1 MRPTGATTSLEGGGG
16 ALVEVWMGRMAAAW
30 ITAVALLLA
39 ASMIE
44 LHLRISSG
52 LLIAHASDYAI
63 GLLRLAPL
71 QAAWALPPLLPLAL
85 AGRRWHRLAA
95 LGWLPLGVVAAVDAA
110 GRQFLGEAW
119 LGALQDADLAPAV
132 LPGLV
137 YFGLLPTL
145 ASGLVL
151 TVALLARRH
160 HAVAAAGAAA
170 LLCLACVPVGHGV
183 AAADGPNL
191 LLVTIDTWRYDH
203 LSAAPDAVDASLTPR
218 IDALATRGTL
228 FTEARAHA
236 PITVPSHAS
245 MLSGRTPWE
254 HGILTNGGKVDAEL
268 PWLPEQ
274 LSDEGWR
281 TGAIISGAV
290 IRGRRGFSRGFDR
303 FHDDLREPP
312 RVDDLV
318 GLRLLGLLR
327 GDEKVRVFRAEAPR
341 AVQRASTFLERSPA
355 GRPWFLWV
363 HLYDVH
369 QPHTAPEADLA
380 PFLGHA
386 LDGLPDPC
394 EYARHPSPLSGP
406 GGLGSGLGPSRDR
419 EAERRCAWGEQL
431 DRRLAG
437 YRAEVVRAD
446 AAVGELVDLLERRGE
461 LDRTAVIVTA
471 DHGESLTEH
480 GSRLSHQFTA
490 YESVLR
496 VPLVVVPPGGGLGI
510 RSDALVQHRD
520 LPATA
525 AELLGLEDVTGGR
538 SWLADDPGLNHV
550 ASVVHAPSL
559 AMTRAMRNRGQ
570 ESRPKRGS
578 QVRVAVRDRLR
589 SLVITPGLPDELYD
603 LATDR
608 HQVRD
613 LVSGAGQAPPDELLA
628 AAEVVV
634 RATSRRDPEDLQP
647 DDPDLEALRALGYVE

>member
-1 MRPTGATTSLEGGGG
+1 MARLTG
-16 ALVEVWMGRMAAAW
+16 AW

-39 ASMIE
+39 ASMLE
-44 LHLRISSG
+44 LHLRLASG
-52 LLIAHASDYAI
+52 LLIPHLSDYGVA
-63 GLLRLAPL
+63 LWRLALPE
-71 QAAWALPPLLPLAL
+71 AAWALPPVLLLGL
-85 AGRRWHRLAA
+85 LGLRWERLKRAGWPVIGL
-95 LGWLPLGVVAAVDAA
+95 VAAVDAA

-119 LGALQDADLAPAV
+119 LGALQDADLAPSL

-151 TVALLARRH
+151 TVALLIRRR
-160 HAVAAAGAAA
+160 AAAAGVASSLLA
-170 LLCLACVPVGHGV
+170 LGCLPASSSV
-183 AAADGPNL
+183 AAGEGPNL

-203 LSAAPDAVDASLTPR
+203 LGAGPHAVDPSLTPN
-218 IDALATRGTL
+218 IDALAARGTL

-236 PITVPSHAS
+236 PITVPSHAT

-254 HGILTNGGKVDAEL
+254 HGALSNGGKVGPEL

-274 LSDEGWR
+274 LSGAGWS
-281 TGAIISGAV
+281 TGAVTSGAV
-290 IRGRRGFSRGFDR
+290 IRGRRGFSRGFDA

-318 GLRLLGLLR
+318 GLRLLGLLQ
-327 GDEKVRVFRAEAPR
+327 GEKKVRVFRAEAPR
-341 AVQRASTFLERSPA
+341 AVERATTFLRRAPA
-355 GRPWFLWV
+355 DRPWFLWV

-369 QPHTAPEADLA
+369 LPHSASDDDVE
-380 PFLGHA
+380 PFVGRA
-386 LDGLPDPC
+386 MEGLPDPC
-394 EYARHPSPLSGP
+394 LYAGHPSPLSGP
-406 GGLGSGLGPSRDR
+406 AGLGAGLGPSPQR

-446 AAVGELVDLLERRGE
+446 AAVGELVALLERRGD
-461 LDRTAVIVTA
+461 LGRTAIVVTA

-480 GSRLSHQFTA
+480 GSRMSHQFTA

-496 VPLVVVPPGGGLGI
+496 VPLVVVPPGGGTPA

-525 AELLGLEDVTGGR
+525 ADLLGLEDVTGGR
-538 SWLADDPGLNHV
+538 SWLADEPGLAHV

-559 AMTRAMRNRGQ
+559 AVARAMRNRGGGP
-570 ESRPKRGS
+570 RPERGR
-578 QVRVAVRDRLR
+578 QVRVAVRDGRM
-589 SLVITPGLPDELYD
+589 SLVHTPGLADELYD
-603 LATDR
+603 LQTDR
-608 HQVRD
+608 HQVTD
-613 LVSGAGQAPPDELLA
+613 LAGAGEQVPPSLRSA
-628 AAEVVV
+628 ADAVV
-634 RATSRRDPEDLQP
+634 RETSGKPRETLEP